1 MDGSPALQTSAWKA
15 FQIRLIGK
23 RPLEPFIHGFYCDR
37 RNKFAIRVLCRRK
50 DLRKDLKRTEGDVGD
65 RSSRIA
71 RHWCLCRVNQG

>member
-50 DLRKDLKRTEGDVGD
+50 D
-65 RSSRIA
+65 
-71 RHWCLCRVNQG
+71 